1 MAKINIIIPCYQEET
16 VIQTCYDRVTKVMR
30 ETSYQYHLIFVND
43 GSTDNTPVL
52 LESFAS
58 ADPHVRVIHLARNF
72 GHQIAITAGL
82 DASKGDAVII
92 MDADLQDPPELIP
105 RMLELWKKGAHV
117 VYGQRQ
123 HRQNETWF
131 KKATAKLYYRILN
144 HITET
149 NIPLDTGDFRLMDR
163 QVVDVLCAMR
173 EHIRYLRGMSAW
185 TGFKQVPLMY
195 ERQGRATGNTHYSL
209 RKMLRLAV
217 DGIFS
222 MSYYPLRWMTYAGI
236 LTLVLSLFVQPHVVL
251 VCLGLQGT
259 IAGAVF
265 GPYLRQITE
274 NTRNRPLYTIVKA
287 AQNTEKNEIRQF
299 LERKER
305 GPWSI

>member
-1 MAKINIIIPCYQEET
+1 MAEITIIIPCYQEET
-16 VIQTCYDRVTKVMR
+16 VVQTCYDRVKKIML
-30 ETSYQYHLIFVND
+30 ETPYRYRLIFIDD

-52 LESFAS
+52 LESIAA

-82 DASKGDAVII
+82 DAAKGDAVII
-92 MDADLQDPPELIP
+92 MDADMQDPPELIP
-105 RMLELWKKGAHV
+105 RMLELWQEGAHI

-123 HRQNETWF
+123 NRQNETWI
-131 KKATAKLYYRILN
+131 KKTTAKLFYRILN

-149 NIPLDTGDFRLMDR
+149 KIPLDTGDFRLMDR

-195 ERQGRATGNTHYSL
+195 ERQGRVAGNTHYTL
-209 RKMLRLAV
+209 RKMLRLAT

-222 MSYYPLRWMTYAGI
+222 MSYYPLRWMTYVGI

-251 VCLGLQGT
+251 ICLGLQGT

-265 GPYLRQITE
+265 GPYMRQITE
-274 NTRNRPLYTIVKA
+274 NTRNRPLYTVVKPT
-287 AQNTEKNEIRQF
+287 QKKESLLVVKMKRKNMEG
-299 LERKER
+299 KT
-305 GPWSI
+305 